1 MINKHAEECIRLSNY
16 SLCLLRD
23 TKDMYSRL
31 SVFIELLKA
40 SLRTI
45 QEVNTA
51 AEIKESMAT
60 VIREGQTIT
69 NYCDA
74 ARSWWL
80 SSAGEELRY
89 KSGGI
94 HELTYNELS
103 DICNHINSN
112 KPLTLFSIQCG
123 NGENERNIKTILE
136 TKRINVTTYGLDE
149 EDNGAKEA
157 KLCMNKVILGTIKGS
172 TITNN
177 VFDILYVNPRIT
189 LNTVRNN
196 NGKLMITNEDNMLT
210 NSIRYLKPGGLL
222 IFNIPFYG
230 LNPGFKLFLSK
241 NLKNITVF
249 KNASG
254 LREDLKF
261 VTVIGIKS
269 ANFAYSDTFN
279 WLNNLT
285 YRTLPDHPA
294 ENYNINLPDV
304 ELSMFR
310 GSVLDE
316 DELTDIVLT
325 DGLYDEFYKSIE
337 DQREEEDKS
346 PLLPFNIGQVGLI
359 LSSGSLDG
367 IVNEGGGVQHIIK
380 GMTIKETDNN
390 TEHTVENG
398 RTIVQSTETIR
409 NKVQITALGGDGTIY
424 NLT

>member
-16 SLCLLRD
+16 SLCLLNN
-23 TKDMYSRL
+23 TKDMYSKL

-40 SLRTI
+40 NLRTI

-51 AEIKESMAT
+51 AQIKESMAT
-60 VIREGQTIT
+60 VIREGQALMS
-69 NYCDA
+69 YCDG

-80 SSAGEELRY
+80 SSAGEELYY
-89 KSGGI
+89 KNSNMY
-94 HELTYNELS
+94 ELTYNEIT

-136 TKRINVTTYGLDE
+136 ARRINVTTYGLDE

-172 TITNN
+172 TITND

-189 LNTVRNN
+189 LNTVRNI

-254 LREDLKF
+254 LRKDIKF
-261 VTVIGIKS
+261 VTVMGIKS
-269 ANFAYSDTFN
+269 TNFAYGDTFH

-285 YRTLPDHPA
+285 YSTLPDHPTVS
-294 ENYNINLPDV
+294 YDINLPEV
-304 ELSMFR
+304 KLSMFR
-310 GSVLDE
+310 GSILDE

>member
-1 MINKHAEECIRLSNY
+1 
-16 SLCLLRD
+16 
-23 TKDMYSRL
+23 MYSKL

-40 SLRTI
+40 NLRTI

-51 AEIKESMAT
+51 AQIKESMAT
-60 VIREGQTIT
+60 VIREGQALM
-69 NYCDA
+69 NYCDG

-80 SSAGEELRY
+80 SSAGEELYY
-89 KSGGI
+89 KNSNMY
-94 HELTYNELS
+94 ELTYNEIT

-136 TKRINVTTYGLDE
+136 ARRINVTTYGLDE

-172 TITNN
+172 TVTND

-189 LNTVRNN
+189 LNTVRNI

-254 LREDLKF
+254 LRKDIKF
-261 VTVIGIKS
+261 VTVMGIKS
-269 ANFAYSDTFN
+269 INFAYGDTFH

-285 YRTLPDHPA
+285 YSTLPDHPTVS
-294 ENYNINLPDV
+294 YDINLPEV
-304 ELSMFR
+304 KLSMFR
-310 GSVLDE
+310 GSILDE